1 MGDTSAAI
9 RDPIFFRW
17 HKFIDDL
24 FFLHK
29 IKLPPYTP
37 KELEFTKVRI
47 DSVKVQ
53 VKSKVTHILTAEK
66 HPQSSEVGHCA
77 EIQWRILHTSQ
88 NNFRN
93 FKGSSRPM

>member
-1 MGDTSAAI
+1 MSTILTPACFYPHKAGGVMGDTSAAI

-53 VKSKVTHILTAEK
+53 VKSKVTHIDPNPLDLLLRSIPNPPK
-66 HPQSSEVGHCA
+66 Y
-77 EIQWRILHTSQ
+77 
-88 NNFRN
+88 NN
-93 FKGSSRPM
+93 